1 MGNGIY
7 TPYLGTNPYYGWK
20 GVMSPKGT
28 PKVDGEI
35 YFNGKEDDQKGDGV
49 DAGTVI
55 MGAGLAV
62 GAFFLGKNW
71 KVVKNWASKF
81 LNGKTVKT
89 ALEKAKTKEWFAT
102 TNKKHSVKGTSVA
115 GAANPITNA
124 QEAKVIQNIET
135 KNAKAASRKLVEQHL
150 DDVVTPQMQA
160 AYDKSIAYQPLTQS
174 QKQAKAV
181 REAQNAAQ
189 RAELNTVGNTAK
201 GSEALASVKTS
212 AQKAENVAKTIKD
225 GAYINPSSNNT
236 YYTKNG
242 QVVKIRTTQPNS
254 KGEIYI
260 TDPVKIAKHMAK
272 HNVNLETF
280 AIPQQLSVV
289 A

>member
-1 MGNGIY
+1 M
-7 TPYLGTNPYYGWK
+7 
-20 GVMSPKGT
+20 
-28 PKVDGEI
+28 
-35 YFNGKEDDQKGDGV
+35 
-49 DAGTVI
+49 
-55 MGAGLAV
+55 
-62 GAFFLGKNW
+62 
-71 KVVKNWASKF
+71 
-81 LNGKTVKT
+81 
-89 ALEKAKTKEWFAT
+89 
-102 TNKKHSVKGTSVA
+102 
-115 GAANPITNA
+115 
-124 QEAKVIQNIET
+124 
-135 KNAKAASRKLVEQHL
+135 EQHL